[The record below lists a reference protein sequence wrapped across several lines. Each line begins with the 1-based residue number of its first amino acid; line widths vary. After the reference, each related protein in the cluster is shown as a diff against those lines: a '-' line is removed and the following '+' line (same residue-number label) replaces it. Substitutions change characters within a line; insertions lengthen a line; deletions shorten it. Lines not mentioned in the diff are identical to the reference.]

1 MKLDRQVAFAVLLG
15 TALYFFLPA
24 SSDWFARLCEKW
36 VSVEL
41 LLRMLNKHG
50 TRTE

>member
-15 TALYFFLPA
+15 TALHFFLPT

-36 VSVEL
+36 VAVEL
-41 LLRMLNKHG
+41 LLRMLNKHV
-50 TRTE
+50 RTD